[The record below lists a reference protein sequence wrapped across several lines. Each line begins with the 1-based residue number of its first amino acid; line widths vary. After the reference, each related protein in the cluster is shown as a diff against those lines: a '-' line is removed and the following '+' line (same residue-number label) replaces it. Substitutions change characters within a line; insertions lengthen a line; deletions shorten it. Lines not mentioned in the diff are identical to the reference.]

1 MRSLLTQLTEAIGN
15 SIAQAAQK
23 NELVTEKLHLNSNIK
38 VKGSS
43 QLTIK
48 MSDIPMKDLL
58 DAIEKEDADLSK
70 LLTEF
75 IENSPTL
82 RKKFAKKHTPST
94 RPSSRSRSSSSGGG
108 CGSSASYGGGCGSS
122 SRSSSW
128 GYGGGCGG
136 GSSSRGGC

>member
-1 MRSLLTQLTEAIGN
+1 MRSLLTQLTEAIGD
-15 SIAQAAQK
+15 SIAQATQK

-94 RPSSRSRSSSSGGG
+94 RPSSRRSSGSS
-108 CGSSASYGGGCGSS
+108 CGSSTNWGSSCGSSSRRSSWGGGCGSS
-122 SRSSSW
+122 SSRS
-128 GYGGGCGG
+128 GC
-136 GSSSRGGC
+136 

>member
-15 SIAQAAQK
+15 SIAQAAPK

-94 RPSSRSRSSSSGGG
+94 RSSSRSSSSW
-108 CGSSASYGGGCGSS
+108 GGGCGSS

-128 GYGGGCGG
+128 GGGCGYT
-136 GSSSRGGC
+136 SRSRSGGCGPSPSQGGC

>member
-1 MRSLLTQLTEAIGN
+1 MRSLLTQLTEAIGD
-15 SIAQAAQK
+15 SIAQATQK

-82 RKKFAKKHTPST
+82 RKKFAKKHTPSA
-94 RPSSRSRSSSSGGG
+94 RPSSRRSSSSGCGSTTNWG
-108 CGSSASYGGGCGSS
+108 SSCGSSSRHSSWGGGCGSS
-122 SRSSSW
+122 SSRS
-128 GYGGGCGG
+128 GC
-136 GSSSRGGC
+136 

>member
-94 RPSSRSRSSSSGGG
+94 RTSSRSSSSYSG
-108 CGSSASYGGGCGSS
+108 CGSSTRWGGGCGSS

-128 GYGGGCGG
+128 GGGCGG